1 MQYLH
6 LILSSSFSTIGGSIG
21 LMTFFVL
28 NFRQLATKKRGLR
41 NPTKGI
47 LRIFKIFLPYHEEK
61 KLEVDRF
68 KQCVPLGSQ
77 N

>member
-1 MQYLH
+1 
-6 LILSSSFSTIGGSIG
+6 
-21 LMTFFVL
+21 MTFFVL